1 MSANT
6 NINVRVDTKLKEQAD
21 QLFAD
26 LGMNMSTAIT
36 IFLKTA
42 VRCEGIPFEI
52 RRLTPSEETR
62 AALAEYEAMKKNRAA
77 YKRYDSFDSLMSEV
91 LHDA

>member
-1 MSANT
+1 MSAST

-52 RRLTPSEETR
+52 RRPMPNEETR
-62 AALAEYEAMKKNRAA
+62 AALAEYEAMRNDRAA
-77 YKRYDSFDSLMSEV
+77 YKRYDSFDSLMDEV

>member
-1 MSANT
+1 MSAST
-6 NINVRVDTKLKEQAD
+6 NINVRVDTELKEQAD

-52 RRLTPSEETR
+52 RRFMPNEETR
-62 AALAEYEAMKKNRAA
+62 AALAEYESMKKDRAA
-77 YKRYDSFDSLMSEV
+77 YKRYDSFDSLMDEV
-91 LHDA
+91 LRDA

>member
-1 MSANT
+1 MSAST
-6 NINVRVDTKLKEQAD
+6 NINVRVDAGLKEQAE

-52 RRLTPSEETR
+52 RRLTPNEETR
-62 AALAEYEAMKKNRAA
+62 AALAEYESMKKDTSDIGHTR
-77 YKRYDSFDSLMSEV
+77 
-91 LHDA
+91 